1 MVGRVPPPRQPRLRR
16 RRSAATLAGMR
27 SPALPAYRAL
37 LEEAGTWFER
47 AAAAHAADV
56 RCGRGCDACCHGL
69 FDVSPLDAAL
79 IAEGVRAAGAE
90 TRAALA
96 ASAAQALATVAELA
110 PQWRTPWRIGDLG
123 VERFDALCDALP
135 DAPCPALDDAGACRI
150 YAHRPLVCRLHGL
163 PMFDPGTS
171 RDCGGA
177 CPLNAPLFGLDA
189 DALRARPALHFDHAA
204 FEADERALLAV
215 FAGPAAAADPE
226 PFGTIVAAAIQ
237 SAAVRK

>member
-1 MVGRVPPPRQPRLRR
+1 MD
-16 RRSAATLAGMR
+16 R
-27 SPALPAYRAL
+27 SPLPAYRAL
-37 LEEAGTWFER
+37 LDEAGTWFER
-47 AAAAHAADV
+47 AAATHADEV
-56 RCGRGCDACCHGL
+56 RCRRGCDACCRGL

-79 IAEGVRAAGAE
+79 IAEGVRAAAAD
-90 TRAALA
+90 TRAALLA
-96 ASAAQALATVAELA
+96 DATAALATVAALA
-110 PQWRTPWRIGDLG
+110 TGWHAPWRIGDLG

-135 DAPCPALDDAGACRI
+135 DAPCPALDGDGACRI
-150 YAHRPLVCRLHGL
+150 YAHRPLVCRIHGL
-163 PMFDPGTS
+163 PMFDPGAD